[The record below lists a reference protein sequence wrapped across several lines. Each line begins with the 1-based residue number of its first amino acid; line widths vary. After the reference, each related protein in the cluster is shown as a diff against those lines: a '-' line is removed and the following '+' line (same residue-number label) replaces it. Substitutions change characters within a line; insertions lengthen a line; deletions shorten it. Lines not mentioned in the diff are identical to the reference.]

1 MKPFSEYKAYVSDVF
16 SSVPQWPD
24 VQALLTYIQDKPNT
38 KVAYG
43 DLMLAL
49 RTDDPMRVL
58 SATVILTGGAMP
70 VMRPYFRVK
79 ASDGTMHDVASI
91 PKACLD
97 GEYPYTLEATGEVI
111 NHVAERAYTAFEI
124 VAFRHERLKPIQC

>member
-1 MKPFSEYKAYVSDVF
+1 MKPFSEYHAYVSGVF

-24 VQALLTYIQDKPNT
+24 VEALLVYIQDKPGT
-38 KVAYG
+38 KVGYG

-49 RTDDPMRVL
+49 KTHDPMRVL
-58 SATVILTGGAMP
+58 GAAVILTGGSMP

-91 PKACLD
+91 PKPCLD

-124 VAFRHERLKPIQC
+124 ADFSTNA